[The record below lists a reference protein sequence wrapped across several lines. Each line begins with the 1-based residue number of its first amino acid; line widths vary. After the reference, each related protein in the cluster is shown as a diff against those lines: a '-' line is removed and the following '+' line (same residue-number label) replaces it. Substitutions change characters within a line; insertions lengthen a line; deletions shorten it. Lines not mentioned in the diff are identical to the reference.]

1 MPSNTSSLPTPLKLK
16 VASVLARSFIESH
29 LVILIIIS
37 LLLFGLLGLTL
48 TPREENPQIVVPVVD
63 VSIAMPGAL
72 PEEIEHLI
80 LTPLENRLN
89 SIEGVKH
96 IYGMASHGLARIKV
110 EFEVG
115 EDKTKAFVRLYD
127 QVLRFKK
134 NLPIGA
140 LEPHIQVVDVDDVP
154 IMTITLASTNYSQVD
169 LTRVAENLYQH
180 LGSIKNIGKTDIV
193 GSLAKEIRVIID
205 PVKLASYKIE
215 PTLIHRLISDSN
227 IALSLG
233 NQNQQYGLYHIRINN
248 HLTQL
253 EDLKNLVIKVSDK
266 VNDAKQVVRLQDV
279 ATITDQANPERSQ
292 MVHFNFGRADPRYN
306 EFKGKQ
312 IASVTL
318 AIAKRPGSNSVDV
331 AKEIRQRINMMK
343 EKWLPKNIE
352 VIFTRDDGKNAN
364 DTVNKLIEH
373 LFIAIAA
380 VSFILLLFLGIRAAL
395 IVMMTIPLIFAVVM
409 GLDWLA
415 GPTLNRITLYALIL
429 ALGMLVDDAIVV
441 IENIHRHYQKL
452 PFDADKIMRAK
463 MAVKATGEIGNPTT
477 LATFTVVIVFL
488 SLLMVT
494 GMLGEFFYPIA
505 FNLPVAMITSLL
517 VAYIVIPWSARRFLP
532 NPKKQHE
539 NQKEPKKE
547 PLQESSEPNYK
558 QDRLQKVYTQLL
570 SLLCHSKLLRFSFYS
585 LTLLLLFLS
594 LLQPAWQFIRSQGI
608 SGEVSEYAVPLAFL
622 PKDNKNTFVIT
633 IHSPDASSL
642 ENTQRVVS
650 RIEQELQQHPLIIN
664 YESYTG
670 ISSVIDF
677 NGQLRG
683 SGENQG
689 EQFAEIRVNLIDKT
703 QRSET
708 SIAIVQNLRKQLKQV
723 YAQFPDTIIQ
733 LVEDPPGPPVRAT
746 VLAEIYG
753 LDNKTLRA
761 IAKEVEEEFKQTWD
775 MAEVWTTNL
784 TTIPEYQ
791 IHIKQQQVALSGVSI
806 TQVAQALASFIKG
819 ETLGYLHTQNSLS
832 DIPIKLMN
840 PTGEPVTPNSLSNVF
855 IKNNQGKMI
864 PLSLLVEIIEGKKSQ
879 PILHQDMQRV
889 VYVGG
894 ELYNSAPVYAILA
907 LDKKL
912 DGKAISKGSSKGNSL
927 TTTNLG
933 FIPATANTIEG
944 YKLHW
949 SGELRLT
956 LDAFRDMGIA
966 LGLSL
971 VMIYLLLVGYYHS
984 FTIPL
989 LVMISVPLAMIGV
1002 FPAHWLFDIT
1012 FSAASMIGV
1021 IALAGIVVR
1030 NSLLIVDFIQELR
1043 KQGIP
1048 LEQAV
1053 KEAGSLRLRPILLT
1067 TLAIALGTAI
1077 MVPDPVFGGLA
1088 ISLIAGSM
1096 SSALFTVFIVPLLY
1110 RLLEKNAQCPS

>member
-1 MPSNTSSLPTPLKLK
+1 MRVMTTNIKPLKLK
-16 VASVLARSFIESH
+16 VASLLAGSFVESH

-37 LLLFGLLGLTL
+37 LLLFGLLGLSF

-63 VSIAMPGAL
+63 ISIAMPGAL
-72 PEEIEHLI
+72 PEEVEHLI

-89 SIEGVKH
+89 SIEGIKH
-96 IYGMASHGLARIKV
+96 LYGMATHGLARIKV

-134 NLPIGA
+134 DLPAGA
-140 LEPHIQVVDVDDVP
+140 LEPYIQVVDVDDVP
-154 IMTITLASTNYSQVD
+154 IMTITLASASYSQVG
-169 LTRVAENLYQH
+169 LTRVAESLYQH
-180 LGSIKNIGKTDIV
+180 LGSIKNIGKTEIV
-193 GSLAKEIRVIID
+193 GGLAKEIRVIVD
-205 PVKLASYKIE
+205 PVKLASFKIE
-215 PTLIHRLISDSN
+215 PDAIHQLISDSN
-227 IALSLG
+227 IAVSLD
-233 NQNQQYGLYHIRINN
+233 NQNHKQWSYHIRIDNQ
-248 HLTQL
+248 LTQL
-253 EDLKNLVIKVSDK
+253 KDLKKLVIKVNESR
-266 VNDAKQVVRLQDV
+266 QIVRLEDI
-279 ATITDQANPERSQ
+279 ATITDKPNPERTQ
-292 MVHFNFGRADPRYN
+292 MVHFNFGQADPRFD
-306 EFKGKQ
+306 EFKGKK
-312 IASVTL
+312 IASVSL

-331 AKEIRQRINMMK
+331 AKEIRQRINTMK
-343 EKWLPKNIE
+343 EKWLPKNID
-352 VIFTRDDGKNAN
+352 VIFTRDDGKKAD

-380 VSFILLLFLGIRAAL
+380 VSLILLLFLGIRAAL

-441 IENIHRHYQKL
+441 IENIYRHYQKL
-452 PFDADKIMRAK
+452 PPDADKITRAK
-463 MAVKATGEIGNPTT
+463 VAVKATGEIGNPTT

-517 VAYIVIPWSARRFLP
+517 IAYIVIPWSARRFLAS
-532 NPKKQHE
+532 PKKHKKGLSTE
-539 NQKEPKKE
+539 IIQK
-547 PLQESSEPNYK
+547 K
-558 QDRLQKVYTQLL
+558 QDLLQKIYTKIF
-570 SLLCHSKLLRFSFYS
+570 SLLCHSMLLRFSFYS

-608 SGEVSEYAVPLAFL
+608 SGEVSEYAVALAFL
-622 PKDNKNTFVIT
+622 PKDNKNTFVIS
-633 IHSPDASSL
+633 IHSPDASPL
-642 ENTQRVVS
+642 EKTQRVVS
-650 RIEQELQQHPLIIN
+650 RIEYELKQHPLIIN

-670 ISSVIDF
+670 ISAVIDF

-703 QRSET
+703 LRRET
-708 SIAIVQNLRKQLKQV
+708 SITIVQNLRKQLKKV
-723 YAQFPDTIIQ
+723 YADFPDTVIQ

-753 LDNKTLRA
+753 LDNQQLRS
-761 IAKEVEEEFKQTWD
+761 IAKKVETEFKQTWD
-775 MAEVWTTNL
+775 MVEVWTNNVTA
-784 TTIPEYQ
+784 IPEYQ
-791 IHIKQQQVALSGVSI
+791 IHIKQQQVALSGVTT

-819 ETLGYLHTQNSLS
+819 EIVGYLHTQNSLS
-832 DIPIKLMN
+832 DIPIHLMN
-840 PTGEPVTPNSLSNVF
+840 PIGKRVTPDSLSNVF
-855 IKNNQGKMI
+855 IKNNQAKMI
-864 PLSLLVEIIEGKKSQ
+864 PLSQLVSVLEGEKAE

-894 ELYNSAPVYAILA
+894 ELNNSAPVYAVLA
-907 LDKKL
+907 LEKKL
-912 DGKAISKGSSKGNSL
+912 DGMALNQKRDKGQLLS
-927 TTTNLG
+927 TTNLG
-933 FIPATANTIEG
+933 FIPATVNTIEG

-989 LVMISVPLAMIGV
+989 LVMISVPLAIIGV

-1030 NSLLIVDFIQELR
+1030 NSLLIVDFIRELR
-1043 KQGIP
+1043 AQNIP

-1088 ISLIAGSM
+1088 ISLIAGSI
-1096 SSALFTVFIVPLLY
+1096 SSALFTIFMVPLLY
-1110 RLLEKNAQCPS
+1110 RLLDSEDKYPG